1 MAEIPYPVG
10 KVNEDYGHPKHRARR
25 SGGFLLEETAPPHA
39 NGSLK
44 TPRQR
49 TTGDG
54 KGKERAEDGAHGHPR
69 RTHGNRH
76 RQTPSIG
83 SSPLS
88 TVIYNG
94 TNAPGTRSSVDH
106 DPHEILPSQPGS
118 SAESSASQS
127 RASRHGQHSRQE
139 GHSTKTQ
146 SAPNALGHDTDP
158 AQIVNLALNL
168 SESRRRN
175 VSGARLSP
183 VYIDAG
189 RRHLSSEGYAAGM
202 GGKHLSAGGA
212 NLRRHLNDQRRISR
226 TSATKS
232 TAYSGDTPSPKS
244 IQSSKAE
251 ISPGSGFYDP
261 HIAQGAVLHP
271 SEATLARVEKARIA
285 FELSYEY
292 RRLLQYLLKLPA
304 PSGSR
309 PSSSREDRKS
319 EAEPPEELGRAYN
332 PLQYIRNR
340 RVRGREGS
348 LFDAEAEGFKNTD
361 RVKLWVDTIASER
374 HSVDFQGHE
383 TLALP
388 SLDLLRIAG
397 SVDQSSHIGDDS
409 GGTEIRPK
417 RSEKQSLKRAFT
429 PWDLLADAAWV
440 SRDDNIKKLED
451 AKGNKL
457 LPLKKLSD
465 TDTPRTSAEQ
475 VRTPNKRSLSLGR
488 PAATKEQLSG
498 EPDSQKKRK
507 RLGHLRAKSHEP
519 TSPLVD
525 NDSPQGRRGRWRRN
539 FVRSRNA
546 SSSEGSPTQ
555 VPNDYFWGRHHD
567 RNGIDSAVLEKHMRD
582 LLASEIGGNSSL
594 QRQSEDVP
602 KMQSSTVSRDNAEER
617 KHSKNTSIGSKVQVP
632 VDINKGKLSRAIGR
646 KESTRNSLD
655 EQRGRQPRVSLDGR
669 DLTAPNSPKNFH
681 FGPSIFLNRSAP
693 NSRSVSPKKS
703 VPSVLRP
710 PMHHRSDSRRSVSE
724 NDFAANNG
732 SPLQPE
738 ARQRPDLTSRASR
751 QNIHESDSGNHL
763 LSPVGADHFAKRF
776 RNFNNSTSSIKDG
789 GDSRD
794 PESRFKGL
802 LKGTRVA
809 ALVGN
814 EVSRFG
820 DMIWRR
826 DGSKLSRPTSP
837 SSPKAAWDSDTDGGY
852 STLENS
858 PETDLSRVTTNNEDG
873 GQVSRVSTRNTK
885 PKYHY
890 QNLPTFRSSVSQASP
905 DSPQPRSPEDHPITR
920 QQLAQKARGRSTK
933 FERLAPPKI
942 DMRSISPSASPPRSR
957 TQPTGDNDDSR
968 GTSTSRSNH
977 IRVRSADRR
986 LNDVLGIPGTVRS
999 GVAPTG
1005 LAALPS
1011 TTKRPTNSTRPG
1023 IGDRQWSISDRSVS
1037 NTRTDGTISKR
1048 DIARVRALLL
1058 SSGIKA
1064 NEIARQANSIED
1076 PPFLAQLRDLHA
1088 RAEGPIQKVPRAQEH
1103 LLTARLMVKELDARN
1118 HALRSAAD
1126 AFSSPTVTTLHDR
1139 FRTLG
1144 DRVVAEVIAG
1154 ARRTADEADELNTAL
1169 TTTWTLETRNLSERV
1184 EVGLRRRRRRFRWVR
1199 RGGWVLLEWVLVAVM
1214 WAVWGVVVVVR
1225 GVRGL
1230 LGAVLGVIKWM
1241 LWL

>member
-1 MAEIPYPVG
+1 MAEITYPGG
-10 KVNEDYGHPKHRARR
+10 KVNGDYNHHKQRARR
-25 SGGFLLEETAPPHA
+25 SGGFLVEDTTPPHG

-44 TPRQR
+44 PPRQR

-54 KGKERAEDGAHGHPR
+54 KGKERAVDGAQGHPR
-69 RTHGNRH
+69 RTHANRH

-94 TNAPGTRSSVDH
+94 TITPGTRSSADH
-106 DPHEILPSQPGS
+106 DPDEILPSQPGS

-127 RASRHGQHSRQE
+127 GASHDQQHSRQE
-139 GHSTKTQ
+139 EHSSTTE

-158 AQIVNLALNL
+158 AQIVSLALNL

-189 RRHLSSEGYAAGM
+189 RRHLSSEGHAAGT
-202 GGKHLSAGGA
+202 GGRHLSAGGA

-261 HIAQGAVLHP
+261 HITHGAVLHP
-271 SEATLARVEKARIA
+271 SEATLARAEKARIA
-285 FELSYEY
+285 FELVYEY
-292 RRLLQYLLKLPA
+292 RRLLQYLPRLPA

-309 PSSSREDRKS
+309 PSTSRGDRQS
-319 EAEPPEELGRAYN
+319 EAVPPEGLGRAYN

-340 RVRGREGS
+340 KVRGREGS
-348 LFDAEAEGFKNTD
+348 LFDAEADGFKNTD
-361 RVKLWVDTIASER
+361 RVKLWIDTIANER
-374 HSVDFQGHE
+374 DSVNIQGHE

-388 SLDLLRIAG
+388 SLDLMRIDS
-397 SVDQSSHIGDDS
+397 SVDQTSKVGDDS
-409 GGTEIRPK
+409 GGTETRPK

-440 SRDDNIKKLED
+440 SRDDNSKKLED

-457 LPLKKLSD
+457 LPTKKLSNAN
-465 TDTPRTSAEQ
+465 TPRTSAEQ
-475 VRTPNKRSLSLGR
+475 VRTPDRRSVSLDQ
-488 PAATKEQLSG
+488 PAATKEQSSV
-498 EPDSQKKRK
+498 EPDSQRKRT

-525 NDSPQGRRGRWRRN
+525 SDSPQERRGRWRKN
-539 FVRSRNA
+539 FVRSRNT
-546 SSSEGSPTQ
+546 SSSEGSPSQ

-582 LLASEIGGNSSL
+582 LLASEIGGDSSL
-594 QRQSEDVP
+594 QKQSKEAP
-602 KMQSSTVSRDNAEER
+602 KMQSSTVSEDKAER
-617 KHSKNTSIGSKVQVP
+617 KHSKNTSVGSKVQVP
-632 VDINKGKLSRAIGR
+632 GDTKEGKVSRAIGR
-646 KESTRNSLD
+646 KESTRNSFE
-655 EQRGRQPRVSLDGR
+655 EQRGRQPRVSLDGL
-669 DLTAPNSPKNFH
+669 DVTAPNSPKNFH

-710 PMHHRSDSRRSVSE
+710 PMRHRSDSRRSVSE
-724 NDFAANNG
+724 NDFAASNG
-732 SPLQPE
+732 SPVQ
-738 ARQRPDLTSRASR
+738 AQIRQRPDITTTASR
-751 QNIHESDSGNHL
+751 QDIHGANSGNNL
-763 LSPVGADHFAKRF
+763 LSPVAADHLAKRF
-776 RNFNNSTSSIKDG
+776 RNYNHSTSSIKDG
-789 GDSRD
+789 GDSKD

-809 ALVGN
+809 AIVGN

-837 SSPKAAWDSDTDGGY
+837 SSPRAAWDSDTDGGY

-873 GQVSRVSTRNTK
+873 GQISRVSTRNTK
-885 PKYHY
+885 QRYHY
-890 QNLPTFRSSVSQASP
+890 QNLPTFRSSASQASP
-905 DSPQPRSPEDHPITR
+905 ESPQPTSPEDHPITR

-957 TQPTGDNDDSR
+957 ARPMDNNKDSR
-968 GTSTSRSNH
+968 GTSTSRSDH
-977 IRVRSADRR
+977 TRVRSADRR

-1011 TTKRPTNSTRPG
+1011 TTKRPTSGTRPG

-1037 NTRTDGTISKR
+1037 NSRTDGTISKR

-1064 NEIARQANSIED
+1064 NEIARQASSIED

-1088 RAEGPIQKVPRAQEH
+1088 RAERPIQKVPRAQEH
-1103 LLTARLMVKELDARN
+1103 LLTARLMVKELDALN

-1126 AFSSPTVTTLHDR
+1126 TFSSSTVVALHER
-1139 FRTLG
+1139 FR
-1144 DRVVAEVIAG
+1144 
-1154 ARRTADEADELNTAL
+1154 AL
-1169 TTTWTLETRNLSERV
+1169 TEKVDAE
-1184 EVGLRRRRRRFRWVR
+1184 
-1199 RGGWVLLEWVLVAVM
+1199 
-1214 WAVWGVVVVVR
+1214 
-1225 GVRGL
+1225 
-1230 LGAVLGVIKWM
+1230 
-1241 LWL
+1241 